1 MKKLALALA
10 FVAALCVSALTAA
23 AQGHSGSHG
32 KPSQTGV
39 EHAETV
45 ANPKGV
51 QHGIDNAE
59 AKQTQGRDS
68 LRSQPKEQAG
78 DPFPHVSAVLLH
90 LYSSAESETRSNQS
104 APSSPK

>member
-1 MKKLALALA
+1 MKKLAFILSFL
-10 FVAALCVSALTAA
+10 AALWIAGLNTAA

-51 QHGIDNAE
+51 QHGIENAE
-59 AKQTQGRDS
+59 AKQD
-68 LRSQPKEQAG
+68 
-78 DPFPHVSAVLLH
+78 LH
-90 LYSSAESETRSNQS
+90 KA
-104 APSSPK
+104 SPKAKGKHKHHKHSGATH

>member
-1 MKKLALALA
+1 MVDVLGFGGTMKKLALALA

-32 KPSQTGV
+32 RSSQTGI

-51 QHGIDNAE
+51 QHGIENAE
-59 AKQTQGRDS
+59 GKQSLHKGSLKTKGKAKGKHKHHKHS
-68 LRSQPKEQAG
+68 GAN
-78 DPFPHVSAVLLH
+78 H
-90 LYSSAESETRSNQS
+90 
-104 APSSPK
+104 

>member
-10 FVAALCVSALTAA
+10 FVAALCFSALTATA
-23 AQGHSGSHG
+23 KGHRGSHR

-59 AKQTQGRDS
+59 TKQSLHKGSLKTISKTKGKHKHQKHQG
-68 LRSQPKEQAG
+68 AA
-78 DPFPHVSAVLLH
+78 H
-90 LYSSAESETRSNQS
+90 
-104 APSSPK
+104 

>member
-10 FVAALCVSALTAA
+10 FVAALCFSALTATA
-23 AQGHSGSHG
+23 KGHSGSHG
-32 KPSQTGV
+32 KPSQNGV

-59 AKQTQGRDS
+59 TKQSLHKGSLKTTSKTKGKYKHQKHQG
-68 LRSQPKEQAG
+68 AA
-78 DPFPHVSAVLLH
+78 H
-90 LYSSAESETRSNQS
+90 
-104 APSSPK
+104 

>member
-59 AKQTQGRDS
+59 AKQNLHKGS
-68 LRSQPKEQAG
+68 LKTKGKARASTSITGAG
-78 DPFPHVSAVLLH
+78 ARLTEIPA
-90 LYSSAESETRSNQS
+90 
-104 APSSPK
+104 

>member
-1 MKKLALALA
+1 MKELALALA
-10 FVAALCVSALTAA
+10 FVAALWIAGLNIAT

-59 AKQTQGRDS
+59 AKQNLHKGS
-68 LRSQPKEQAG
+68 LKTKGKAKGKHKHHRRRGAT
-78 DPFPHVSAVLLH
+78 H
-90 LYSSAESETRSNQS
+90 
-104 APSSPK
+104 

>member
-10 FVAALCVSALTAA
+10 FVGTLCFSALTATA
-23 AQGHSGSHG
+23 KGHSGSHG

-59 AKQTQGRDS
+59 TKQSLHKGSLKTISKTKGKHKHQKHQG
-68 LRSQPKEQAG
+68 AA
-78 DPFPHVSAVLLH
+78 H
-90 LYSSAESETRSNQS
+90 
-104 APSSPK
+104 

>member
-1 MKKLALALA
+1 MKELALALA
-10 FVAALCVSALTAA
+10 FVAALWIAGLNTAT

-59 AKQTQGRDS
+59 TKQSLHKGSLKTISKTKGKHKHQKHQG
-68 LRSQPKEQAG
+68 AA
-78 DPFPHVSAVLLH
+78 H
-90 LYSSAESETRSNQS
+90 
-104 APSSPK
+104 

>member
-51 QHGIDNAE
+51 QHCIENAE
-59 AKQTQGRDS
+59 AEQS
-68 LRSQPKEQAG
+68 LHKGSLKTIGKPRPSTRIASTVARLTE
-78 DPFPHVSAVLLH
+78 FP
-90 LYSSAESETRSNQS
+90 T
-104 APSSPK
+104 

>member
-1 MKKLALALA
+1 MVEILGFGGTMKKLALALA

-59 AKQTQGRDS
+59 AKQNLHKGS
-68 LRSQPKEQAG
+68 LKTKGKAKGKHKHHRRRGAT
-78 DPFPHVSAVLLH
+78 H
-90 LYSSAESETRSNQS
+90 
-104 APSSPK
+104 

>member
-10 FVAALCVSALTAA
+10 FVAALCFSALTATA
-23 AQGHSGSHG
+23 KGHSGSHG

-59 AKQTQGRDS
+59 TKQSLHKGSLKTSKTKGKHKHQG
-68 LRSQPKEQAG
+68 AA
-78 DPFPHVSAVLLH
+78 H
-90 LYSSAESETRSNQS
+90 
-104 APSSPK
+104 

>member
-1 MKKLALALA
+1 MKKLAFTLSSLAA
-10 FVAALCVSALTAA
+10 FWIAGNTAA
-23 AQGHSGSHG
+23 AQGHGGSHG

-59 AKQTQGRDS
+59 TKQSLHKGSVTTKGKAKGKHKHHKHSGVT
-68 LRSQPKEQAG
+68 
-78 DPFPHVSAVLLH
+78 H
-90 LYSSAESETRSNQS
+90 
-104 APSSPK
+104 